1 MMQNKDKKY
10 IKKFMI
16 LLFWLGV
23 WQITAVCVDNFLL
36 VVTPLQALRA
46 LLTLWNSGVAPL
58 ARCGGLPQAF
68 CWERFWDCC

>member
-1 MMQNKDKKY
+1 
-10 IKKFMI
+10 MI

-36 VVTPLQALRA
+36 VVTPLQA
-46 LLTLWNSGVAPL
+46 
-58 ARCGGLPQAF
+58 F